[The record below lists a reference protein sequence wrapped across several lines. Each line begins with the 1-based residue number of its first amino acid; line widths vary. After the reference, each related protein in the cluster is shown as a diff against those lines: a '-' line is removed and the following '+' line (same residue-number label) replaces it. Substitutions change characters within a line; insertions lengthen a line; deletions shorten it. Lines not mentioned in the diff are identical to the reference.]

1 MIKRYP
7 VRLSALIALA
17 FMAACSQSSAT
28 FDMAAHQ
35 QEVLEWRDWRMANLK
50 DPGGY
55 LNQIGLYWLDP
66 GVYSFGSDAS
76 NDIAFAVGAASIGT
90 FTVTEAG
97 IAMTVADAV
106 EVMSEGVSVQEI
118 DIPSDVS
125 GNGIMVTHGTLGWTV
140 IDRVGRFAVR
150 LRDFAHPFVETFGPL
165 PYYDIDP
172 ALRVKA
178 TLHRYDEPR
187 IASVETVIDGLDY
200 RPEVPGVVRFDL
212 DGESFEL
219 EAYASGDQL
228 FYVFGDQ
235 TNRDETYGAG
245 RFLYSD
251 IPGEDGVTVLDF
263 NKSYS
268 PPCAF
273 NDFSTCPIASLRN
286 RLSVRVEAGE
296 KFDEQF
302 HYSPEH

>member
-1 MIKRYP
+1 VFAM
-7 VRLSALIALA
+7 LIA
-17 FMAACSQSSAT
+17 AACSPSSAT
-28 FDMAAHQ
+28 FNSAAYA
-35 QEVLEWRDWRMANLK
+35 QEVLEWRDWRLANLK

-55 LNQIGLYWLDP
+55 LNQIGLFWLEP
-66 GVYSFGSDAS
+66 GSYTFGSDPS
-76 NDIAFAVGAASIGT
+76 NDVIFTVGAPQIGT
-90 FTVTEAG
+90 FIVTASG
-97 IAMTVADAV
+97 VAMKVAEGV
-106 EVMSEGVSVQEI
+106 EVMSGGISVEEI

-150 LRDFAHPFVETFGPL
+150 LRDFEHPFVDTFGPL

-172 ALRVKA
+172 ALRVTA
-178 TLHRYDEPR
+178 TLHRYEEPR
-187 IASVETVIDGLDY
+187 IASVATVIDGLDY
-200 RPEVPGVVRFDL
+200 QPEVPGVVRFDI

-219 EAYASGDQL
+219 EAYVAGDQF

-235 TNRDETYGAG
+235 TNRDDTYGAG

-273 NDFSTCPIASLRN
+273 NDFATCPIASPRN
-286 RLSVRVEAGE
+286 RLPVRVEAGE
-296 KFDEQF
+296 KFDAQF
-302 HYSPEH
+302 HYSPAH

>member
-1 MIKRYP
+1 MKKRHP
-7 VRLSALIALA
+7 VWLSALIALS
-17 FMAACSQSSAT
+17 FTAACSQSSAT
-28 FDMAAHQ
+28 FDIAAHQ

-66 GVYSFGSDAS
+66 GDYSFGSDAS
-76 NDIAFAVGAASIGT
+76 NDVVFGVGAASIGT

-106 EVMSEGVSVQEI
+106 EVMSDGVSVKEI
-118 DIPSDVS
+118 DIPADIS

-150 LRDFAHPFVETFGPL
+150 LRDFEHPFVETFGPL

-172 ALRVKA
+172 DLRVTA
-178 TLHRYDEPR
+178 ILHRYEEPR
-187 IASVETVIDGLDY
+187 IASVSTVIDGLDY
-200 RPEVPGVVRFDL
+200 RPEVPGVVHFDI
-212 DGESFEL
+212 DGESYEL
-219 EAYASGDQL
+219 EAYATGDQL

-251 IPGEDGVTVLDF
+251 IPGEDGETVLDF

-273 NDFSTCPIASLRN
+273 NDFATCPIASPRN
-286 RLSVRVEAGE
+286 RLAVRIEAGE
-296 KFDEQF
+296 KFDEQW